1 MNQFYLF
8 SSIFFALIIFYS
20 CATEEEDT
28 IVPTTLQT
36 PEPAPEPSAVE
47 FTLSVSASE
56 GGTVSSEG
64 GTYNEGTEVTV
75 SATANSGYIFIGW
88 EGNASTSES
97 LNITLSSNQSI
108 QALFELDSDG
118 DGIIDSEDGW
128 PLDPTLSENLWG
140 VLNDLGTEFF
150 FASDVADEIVE
161 ATRASFLEAI
171 DEF

>member
-1 MNQFYLF
+1 M
-8 SSIFFALIIFYS
+8 
-20 CATEEEDT
+20 
-28 IVPTTLQT
+28 
-36 PEPAPEPSAVE
+36 
-47 FTLSVSASE
+47 
-56 GGTVSSEG
+56 
-64 GTYNEGTEVTV
+64 TV

-108 QALFELDSDG
+108 QALFEIDSDG